1 MKTDPLIKIRKP
13 GLFWTYVIV
22 PRFKNICKTIQ
33 ESSKREKGVI
43 LSLFINIF
51 YLPVRKEARKK
62 REICLY
68 DLVRVDKEELKVNDF
83 SSATVRI
90 QSKLAY
96 FNICSFFSL
105 LYTWVGVFSFRDKKA
120 IWRQNSFIVL
130 WSAFCRKLD
139 FLSSQ

>member
-1 MKTDPLIKIRKP
+1 M
-13 GLFWTYVIV
+13 IV
-22 PRFKNICKTIQ
+22 PRFKKICKTIQ

-68 DLVRVDKEELKVNDF
+68 DLVIVDKEELKVNDF

-105 LYTWVGVFSFRDKKA
+105 LYT
-120 IWRQNSFIVL
+120 
-130 WSAFCRKLD
+130 
-139 FLSSQ
+139 